1 MAHGP
6 DGKPQ
11 ILTGRRARS
20 PIGGASRLLDL
31 EYLELG
37 PLQARLRGGFDLAGR
52 AAPGDRVLLR
62 FTRRD
67 QDAGQQERPSRW
79 AGRTRQDWR
88 RLEKARSHALKI
100 VEILADRRTN
110 AVERLALT
118 FQHKAIGKSRE
129 VVLTTKESVPVDEGF
144 YQAPK

>member
-37 PLQARLRGGFDLAGR
+37 PLLARLRGGFDLEGR